1 MKQLHRRVVVTGLG
15 ILSPIGNSVDD
26 AWYSCIEGKSGITS
40 VDIGLKNN
48 PVTIGG
54 RLKDFN
60 PENFLD
66 SKEIRRIDPF
76 IQYGII
82 AANQSIEHSGIL
94 ESNIDLTKVGVNFGA
109 GIGGIDT
116 IEKNKVLLEEKGYK
130 KVSPF
135 FVPGSIVNM
144 ISGLV
149 SIKHGFMGPNTSVV
163 TACSTGNHCIGTA
176 ARSIACGE
184 ADVMI
189 AGGAEMAST
198 PLSIAGFISAR
209 ALSLNPNPEVASRP
223 WDKDRDGFVLSDGAG
238 SLVLEDY
245 GHAKARGA
253 TIHAEIIGF
262 GASSDAYHMTAPP
275 EDGRGAALAMSNAI
289 NDAEI
294 NLSEVDYINAHG
306 TSTPV
311 GDMQELHAVREV
323 FKDYDYLPKLTSTKS
338 LTGHSLGATGV
349 QEAIYTLVMMNNNFI
364 SGSANIENEDPEIGK
379 IEIPRKT
386 LQNIDINLALS
397 NSFGFGGT
405 NACLAISKYN

>member
-15 ILSPIGNSVDD
+15 ILSPIGNNVDD
-26 AWYSCIEGKSGITS
+26 AWDACIEGKSGITT
-40 VDIGLKNN
+40 VDIGLANN
-48 PVTIGG
+48 PVKIGG

-94 ESNIDLTKVGVNFGA
+94 DSNIDLTKVGVNFGA

-116 IEKNKVLLEEKGYK
+116 IEKNKILLEEKGYK

-176 ARSIACGE
+176 ARSISCGE

-198 PLSIAGFISAR
+198 PLSVAGFISAR
-209 ALSLNPNPEVASRP
+209 ALSMNSNPEAASRP

-238 SLVLEDY
+238 SLVLEEFE
-245 GHAKARGA
+245 HAKSRGA

-262 GASSDAYHMTAPP
+262 GTSSDAYHMTAPP

-294 NLSEVDYINAHG
+294 DTSEIDYINAHG
-306 TSTPV
+306 TSTPL
-311 GDMQELHAVREV
+311 GDIAETVALKKV
-323 FKDYDYLPKLTSTKS
+323 FGSDVPQISSTKS
-338 LTGHSLGATGV
+338 MTGHTLGAAG
-349 QEAIYTLVMMNNNFI
+349 AIESIFCI
-364 SGSANIENEDPEIGK
+364 KAINEGI
-379 IEIPRKT
+379 IPPT
-386 LQNIDINLALS
+386 INLDNPDPLCDLNFTPLVSSEKKVEVAMN

-405 NACLAISKYN
+405 NSTLVFKKI

>member
-15 ILSPIGNSVDD
+15 ILSPVGNTVDD
-26 AWYSCIEGKSGITS
+26 AWYSCIEGKSGITNI
-40 VDIGLKNN
+40 DIGLNDN
-48 PVTIGG
+48 PIKIGG
-54 RLKDFN
+54 RLKNFS
-60 PENFLD
+60 PEDFLD

-94 ESNIDLTKVGVNFGA
+94 ESNTDLTRVGVNFGA

-116 IEKNKVLLEEKGYK
+116 IEKNKILLEERGYK

-184 ADVMI
+184 AEVMI

-198 PLSIAGFISAR
+198 PLSIAGFIAAR
-209 ALSLNPNPEVASRP
+209 ALSMSSDPVTASRP
-223 WDKDRDGFVLSDGAG
+223 WDRDRDGFVLSDGAG
-238 SLVLEDY
+238 SIVLEDFD
-245 GHAKARGA
+245 HAKARGA
-253 TIHAEIIGF
+253 NIYAEIIGF
-262 GASSDAYHMTAPP
+262 GTSSDAHHMTAPP
-275 EDGRGAALAMSNAI
+275 DDGRGAALAMSNAI
-289 NDAEI
+289 ADAEI
-294 NLSEVDYINAHG
+294 NSSDIDYINAHG
-306 TSTPV
+306 TSTPL
-311 GDMQELHAVREV
+311 GDIAETIALKSV
-323 FKDYDYLPKLTSTKS
+323 FGENVPQISSTKS
-338 LTGHSLGATGV
+338 MTGHTLGAAG
-349 QEAIYTLVMMNNNFI
+349 AIESIFCIKVI
-364 SGSANIENEDPEIGK
+364 NEGI
-379 IEIPRKT
+379 IPPT
-386 LQNIDINLALS
+386 INLENPDHLCDLNYTPLTSINKEVNIAMN

-405 NACLAISKYN
+405 NSTLVFKKI

>member
-15 ILSPIGNSVDD
+15 ILSPIGNTVDD
-26 AWYSCIEGKSGITS
+26 AWHSCIEGKSGITT
-40 VDIGLKNN
+40 VDIGLQNN
-48 PVTIGG
+48 PVRIGG
-54 RLKDFN
+54 RLKNFDSN
-60 PENFLD
+60 EFLD
-66 SKEIRRIDPF
+66 SKEVRRVDPF

-82 AANQSIEHSGIL
+82 AANQSIENSGIL
-94 ESNIDLTKVGVNFGA
+94 NSKLDLTKVGVNFGA

-116 IEKNKVLLEEKGYK
+116 IEKNKTLLEKKGYK

-176 ARSIACGE
+176 ARSISCGE

-209 ALSLNPNPEVASRP
+209 ALSRNPDPKAASRP

-238 SLVLEDY
+238 SLVLEEFE
-245 GHAKARGA
+245 HAKARGA
-253 TIHAEIIGF
+253 HIYAEIIGF
-262 GASSDAYHMTAPP
+262 GASSDAHHMTAPP
-275 EDGRGAALAMSNAI
+275 EDGRGAALAMTNAI
-289 NDAEI
+289 DDAEI
-294 NLSEVDYINAHG
+294 DVSEVDYINAHG
-306 TSTPV
+306 TSTPL
-311 GDMQELHAVREV
+311 GDIAETIALKSV
-323 FKDYDYLPKLTSTKS
+323 FGDSVPQISSTKS
-338 LTGHSLGATGV
+338 MTGHTLGAAG
-349 QEAIYTLVMMNNNFI
+349 AIESIFCI
-364 SGSANIENEDPEIGK
+364 KAINEGI
-379 IEIPRKT
+379 IPPT
-386 LQNIDINLALS
+386 INLDNPDPLCDLNYTPLVSSEKKVSVAIN

-405 NACLAISKYN
+405 NSTLVFKNI

>member
-15 ILSPIGNSVDD
+15 ILSPIGNNVDD
-26 AWYSCIEGKSGITS
+26 AWNSCIEGKSGITT
-40 VDIGLKNN
+40 VDIGLANN
-48 PVTIGG
+48 PVKIGG

-94 ESNIDLTKVGVNFGA
+94 DSSIDLTKVGVNFGA

-116 IEKNKVLLEEKGYK
+116 IEKNKILLEEKGYK

-176 ARSIACGE
+176 ARSISCGE

-198 PLSIAGFISAR
+198 PLSVAGFISAR
-209 ALSLNPNPEVASRP
+209 ALSMNSNPEAASRP

-238 SLVLEDY
+238 SLVLEEY
-245 GHAKARGA
+245 EHAKSRGA

-262 GASSDAYHMTAPP
+262 GTSSDAYHMTAPP
-275 EDGRGAALAMSNAI
+275 EDGSGAALAMSNAI

-294 NLSEVDYINAHG
+294 ETSEIDYINAHG
-306 TSTPV
+306 TSTPL
-311 GDMQELHAVREV
+311 GDIAETVALKKV
-323 FKDYDYLPKLTSTKS
+323 FSTDVPQISSTKS
-338 LTGHSLGATGV
+338 MTGHTLGAAG
-349 QEAIYTLVMMNNNFI
+349 AIESIFCI
-364 SGSANIENEDPEIGK
+364 KAINEGI
-379 IEIPRKT
+379 IPPT
-386 LQNIDINLALS
+386 INLDNPDPLCDLNFTPLVSREKKVEVAMN

-405 NACLAISKYN
+405 NSTLVFKKI

>member
-15 ILSPIGNSVDD
+15 ILSPIGNNVDD
-26 AWYSCIEGKSGITS
+26 AWNSCIEGKSGITT
-40 VDIGLKNN
+40 VDIGLANN
-48 PVTIGG
+48 PVKIGG

-94 ESNIDLTKVGVNFGA
+94 DSNIDLTKVGVNFGA

-116 IEKNKVLLEEKGYK
+116 IEKNKILLEEKGYK

-176 ARSIACGE
+176 ARSISCGE

-198 PLSIAGFISAR
+198 PLSVAGFISAR
-209 ALSLNPNPEVASRP
+209 ALSMNSNPEAASRP
-223 WDKDRDGFVLSDGAG
+223 WDNDRDGFVLSDGAG
-238 SLVLEDY
+238 SLVLEEY
-245 GHAKARGA
+245 EHAKSRGA

-262 GASSDAYHMTAPP
+262 GTSSDAYHMTAPP

-294 NLSEVDYINAHG
+294 DTSEINYINAHG
-306 TSTPV
+306 TSTPL
-311 GDMQELHAVREV
+311 GDIAETVALKKV
-323 FKDYDYLPKLTSTKS
+323 FGTDVPQISSTKS
-338 LTGHSLGATGV
+338 MTGHTLGAAG
-349 QEAIYTLVMMNNNFI
+349 AIESIFCI
-364 SGSANIENEDPEIGK
+364 KAINEGI
-379 IEIPRKT
+379 IPPT
-386 LQNIDINLALS
+386 INLDNPDPLCDLNFTPLVSSEKKVEVAMN

-405 NACLAISKYN
+405 NSTLVFKKI

>member
-15 ILSPIGNSVDD
+15 ILSPIGNTVDD
-26 AWYSCIEGKSGITS
+26 AWHSCIEGKSGITNI
-40 VDIGLKNN
+40 DIGLNDN
-48 PVTIGG
+48 PIKIGG
-54 RLKDFN
+54 RLKNFS

-94 ESNIDLTKVGVNFGA
+94 ESNTDLTRVGVNFGA

-116 IEKNKVLLEEKGYK
+116 IEKNKILLEERGYK

-176 ARSIACGE
+176 ARSIASGE
-184 ADVMI
+184 AEVMI

-209 ALSLNPNPEVASRP
+209 ALSMSSDPVTASRP
-223 WDKDRDGFVLSDGAG
+223 WDRDRDGFVLSDGAG
-238 SLVLEDY
+238 SIVLEDFD
-245 GHAKARGA
+245 HAKARGA
-253 TIHAEIIGF
+253 NIYAEIIGF
-262 GASSDAYHMTAPP
+262 GTSSDAHHMTAPP
-275 EDGRGAALAMSNAI
+275 DDGRGAALAMSNAI
-289 NDAEI
+289 ADAEI
-294 NLSEVDYINAHG
+294 NSSDIDYINAHG
-306 TSTPV
+306 TSTPL
-311 GDMQELHAVREV
+311 GDVAETIALKSV
-323 FKDYDYLPKLTSTKS
+323 FGENVPQISSTKS
-338 LTGHSLGATGV
+338 MTGHTLGAAG
-349 QEAIYTLVMMNNNFI
+349 AIESIFCIKVI
-364 SGSANIENEDPEIGK
+364 NEGI
-379 IEIPRKT
+379 IPPT
-386 LQNIDINLALS
+386 INLENPDPLCDLNYTPLTSINKEVNIAMN

-405 NACLAISKYN
+405 NSTLVFKKI

>member
-15 ILSPIGNSVDD
+15 ILSPIGNTIDD
-26 AWYSCIEGKSGITS
+26 AWHSCIEGISGITT
-40 VDIGLKNN
+40 VDVGLENN
-48 PVTIGG
+48 PVKIGG
-54 RLKDFN
+54 RLKNFD
-60 PENFLD
+60 PANFLD

-82 AANQSIEHSGIL
+82 AANQSIENSGIL
-94 ESNIDLTKVGVNFGA
+94 DSSIDLTKVGVNFGA

-116 IEKNKVLLEEKGYK
+116 IEKNKILLEEKGYK

-144 ISGLV
+144 ISGIV

-209 ALSLNPNPEVASRP
+209 ALSMNPNPEAASRP
-223 WDKDRDGFVLSDGAG
+223 WDKERDGFVLSDGAG
-238 SLVLEDY
+238 SLVIEDY
-245 GHAKARGA
+245 EHAKARGA
-253 TIHAEIIGF
+253 TMHAEIIGF
-262 GASSDAYHMTAPP
+262 GTSSDAYHMTAPP
-275 EDGRGAALAMSNAI
+275 EDGRGATLAMSNAI
-289 NDAEI
+289 DDAEI
-294 NLSEVDYINAHG
+294 NSSEIDYINAHG
-306 TSTPV
+306 TSTPL
-311 GDMQELHAVREV
+311 GDIAETIALKNV
-323 FKDYDYLPKLTSTKS
+323 FGNVVPQISSTKS
-338 LTGHSLGATGV
+338 MTGHTLGAAG
-349 QEAIYTLVMMNNNFI
+349 AIESIFCIKAINEGIVPPTINLDNPDPLCDLNYTPLV
-364 SGSANIENEDPEIGK
+364 STEKK
-379 IEIPRKT
+379 IEVAM
-386 LQNIDINLALS
+386 N

-405 NACLAISKYN
+405 NSTLVFKKI

>member
-15 ILSPIGNSVDD
+15 ILSPIGNTVDD
-26 AWYSCIEGKSGITS
+26 AWHSCIEGISGITT
-40 VDIGLKNN
+40 VDVGLENN
-48 PVTIGG
+48 PVKIGG
-54 RLKDFN
+54 SLKNFD
-60 PENFLD
+60 PANFLD

-82 AANQSIEHSGIL
+82 AANQSIENSGIL
-94 ESNIDLTKVGVNFGA
+94 DSSIDLTKVGVNFGA

-116 IEKNKVLLEEKGYK
+116 IEKNKILLEEKGYK

-209 ALSLNPNPEVASRP
+209 ALSMNPNPEAASRP

-238 SLVLEDY
+238 SLVIEDY
-245 GHAKARGA
+245 EHAKARGA

-262 GASSDAYHMTAPP
+262 GTSSDAYHMTAPP
-275 EDGRGAALAMSNAI
+275 EDGRGATLAMSNAI
-289 NDAEI
+289 DDAEI
-294 NLSEVDYINAHG
+294 NSSEIDYINAHG
-306 TSTPV
+306 TSTPL
-311 GDMQELHAVREV
+311 GDIAETIALKNV
-323 FKDYDYLPKLTSTKS
+323 FGNVVPQISSTKS
-338 LTGHSLGATGV
+338 MTGHTLGAAG
-349 QEAIYTLVMMNNNFI
+349 AIESIFCIKAINEGIVPPTINLDNPDPLCDLNYTPLV
-364 SGSANIENEDPEIGK
+364 STEKK
-379 IEIPRKT
+379 IEVAM
-386 LQNIDINLALS
+386 N

-405 NACLAISKYN
+405 NSTLVFKKI

>member
-26 AWYSCIEGKSGITS
+26 AWCSCIEGKSGITS

-306 TSTPV
+306 TSTPL
-311 GDMQELHAVREV
+311 GDIAETIALKKV
-323 FKDYDYLPKLTSTKS
+323 FGDVVPQISSTKS
-338 LTGHSLGATGV
+338 MTGHTLGAAG
-349 QEAIYTLVMMNNNFI
+349 AIESIFCI
-364 SGSANIENEDPEIGK
+364 KAINEGIVP
-379 IEIPRKT
+379 PT
-386 LQNIDINLALS
+386 INLDNPDPLCDLNYTPLVSTEKEVVIAMN

-405 NACLAISKYN
+405 NSTLVFKKI

>member
-15 ILSPIGNSVDD
+15 ILSPIGNTVDD
-26 AWYSCIEGKSGITS
+26 AWHSCIEGISGITT
-40 VDIGLKNN
+40 VDVGLENN
-48 PVTIGG
+48 PVKIGG
-54 RLKDFN
+54 RLRNFD
-60 PENFLD
+60 PANFLD

-82 AANQSIEHSGIL
+82 AANQSIENSGIL
-94 ESNIDLTKVGVNFGA
+94 DSSIDLTKVGVNFGA

-116 IEKNKVLLEEKGYK
+116 IEKNKILLEERGYK

-209 ALSLNPNPEVASRP
+209 ALSMNPNPEAASRP

-238 SLVLEDY
+238 SLVIEDY
-245 GHAKARGA
+245 EHAKARGA

-262 GASSDAYHMTAPP
+262 GTSSDAYHMTAPP
-275 EDGRGAALAMSNAI
+275 EDGRGATLAMSNAI
-289 NDAEI
+289 DDAEI
-294 NLSEVDYINAHG
+294 NSSEIDYINAHG
-306 TSTPV
+306 TSTPL
-311 GDMQELHAVREV
+311 GDIAETIALKNV
-323 FKDYDYLPKLTSTKS
+323 FGNVVPQISSTKS
-338 LTGHSLGATGV
+338 MTGHTLGAAGAIESIFCIKAINEGV
-349 QEAIYTLVMMNNNFI
+349 VPPT
-364 SGSANIENEDPEIGK
+364 
-379 IEIPRKT
+379 
-386 LQNIDINLALS
+386 INLDNPDPLCDLNYTPLVSTEKEVEVAMN

-405 NACLAISKYN
+405 NSTLVFKKI

>member
-15 ILSPIGNSVDD
+15 ILSPIGNTVNDS
-26 AWYSCIEGKSGITS
+26 WSSCIEGKSGITT

-48 PVTIGG
+48 PVNVGG
-54 RLKDFN
+54 RLKNFN
-60 PENFLD
+60 TDEFLD
-66 SKEIRRIDPF
+66 SKEVRRIDPF
-76 IQYGII
+76 IQYGLI
-82 AANQSIEHSGIL
+82 AANQSIENSGIL
-94 ESNIDLTKVGVNFGA
+94 ESDVDLKKVGVNFGA

-116 IEKNKVLLEEKGYK
+116 IEKNKVLLEDRGYR

-198 PLSIAGFISAR
+198 PLSVAGFISAR
-209 ALSLNPNPEVASRP
+209 ALSLNPDPDSASRP
-223 WDKDRDGFVLSDGAG
+223 WDRDRDGFVLSDGAG
-238 SLVLEDY
+238 SLVLEDFS
-245 GHAKARGA
+245 HAKARGA
-253 TIHAEIIGF
+253 IIHAEIIGF
-262 GASSDAYHMTAPP
+262 GTSSDAYHMTAPP

-289 NDAEI
+289 DDAEI
-294 NLSEVDYINAHG
+294 NISDVDYINAHG
-306 TSTPV
+306 TSTPL
-311 GDMQELHAVREV
+311 GDVAETVALKSV
-323 FKDYDYLPKLTSTKS
+323 FGDSVPQISSTKS
-338 LTGHSLGATGV
+338 MTGHTLGAAG
-349 QEAIYTLVMMNNNFI
+349 AIESIFCIKAINNGI
-364 SGSANIENEDPEIGK
+364 
-379 IEIPRKT
+379 IPPT
-386 LQNIDINLALS
+386 INLDNPDPLCDLNYTPLVSIEKDVTIAMN

-405 NACLAISKYN
+405 NSTLVFKKI

>member
-15 ILSPIGNSVDD
+15 ILSPIGNTVDD
-26 AWYSCIEGKSGITS
+26 AWHSCIEGISGITT
-40 VDIGLKNN
+40 VDVGLENN
-48 PVTIGG
+48 PVKIGG
-54 RLKDFN
+54 RLKNFD
-60 PENFLD
+60 PANFLD

-82 AANQSIEHSGIL
+82 AANQSIENSGIL
-94 ESNIDLTKVGVNFGA
+94 DSSIDLTKVGVNFGA

-116 IEKNKVLLEEKGYK
+116 IEKNKILLEEKGYK

-209 ALSLNPNPEVASRP
+209 ALSMNPNPEAASRP

-238 SLVLEDY
+238 SLVIEDY
-245 GHAKARGA
+245 EHAKARGA

-262 GASSDAYHMTAPP
+262 GTSSDAYHMTAPP
-275 EDGRGAALAMSNAI
+275 EDGRGATLAMSNAI
-289 NDAEI
+289 DDAEI
-294 NLSEVDYINAHG
+294 NSSEIDYINAHG
-306 TSTPV
+306 TSTPL
-311 GDMQELHAVREV
+311 GDIAETIALKNV
-323 FKDYDYLPKLTSTKS
+323 FGNVVPQISSTKS
-338 LTGHSLGATGV
+338 MTGHTLGAAG
-349 QEAIYTLVMMNNNFI
+349 AIESIFCIKAINEGIVPPTINLDNPDPLCDLNYTPLV
-364 SGSANIENEDPEIGK
+364 STEKK
-379 IEIPRKT
+379 IEVAM
-386 LQNIDINLALS
+386 N

-405 NACLAISKYN
+405 NSTLVFKKI

>member
-15 ILSPIGNSVDD
+15 ILSPIGNTVED
-26 AWYSCIEGKSGITS
+26 AWISCAEGKSGITT
-40 VDIGLKNN
+40 VDIGLENN

-54 RLKDFN
+54 RLKNFDSN
-60 PENFLD
+60 DFLD
-66 SKEIRRIDPF
+66 SKEVRRIDPF

-82 AANQSIEHSGIL
+82 AANQSIENSGIL
-94 ESNIDLTKVGVNFGA
+94 ESDLDLTRVGVNFGA

-116 IEKNKVLLEEKGYK
+116 IEKNKTLLEERGYK

-184 ADVMI
+184 ADVMV

-209 ALSLNPNPEVASRP
+209 ALSLNPDPQAASRP
-223 WDKDRDGFVLSDGAG
+223 WDRDRDGFVLSDGSG
-238 SLVLEDY
+238 SLVLEEYD
-245 GHAKARGA
+245 HAKSRGA
-253 TIHAEIIGF
+253 VIYAEIIGF
-262 GASSDAYHMTAPP
+262 GTSSDAHHMTAPP
-275 EDGRGAALAMSNAI
+275 EDGRGAALAMTNAI
-289 NDAEI
+289 DDAQI
-294 NLSEVDYINAHG
+294 NRSEVDYINAHG
-306 TSTPV
+306 TSTPL
-311 GDMQELHAVREV
+311 GDIAETIALKSV
-323 FKDYDYLPKLTSTKS
+323 FGKSVPQISSTKS
-338 LTGHSLGATGV
+338 MTGHTLGAAG
-349 QEAIYTLVMMNNNFI
+349 AIESIFCIMAI
-364 SGSANIENEDPEIGK
+364 NEGI
-379 IEIPRKT
+379 IPPT
-386 LQNIDINLALS
+386 INLDNPDPLCDLNYTPLVSNEKKVSVAMN

-405 NACLAISKYN
+405 NSTLVFKNI

>member
-15 ILSPIGNSVDD
+15 ILSPIGNTVDD
-26 AWYSCIEGKSGITS
+26 AWRSCIEGKSGITT
-40 VDIGLKNN
+40 VDIGLQNN
-48 PVTIGG
+48 PVRIGG
-54 RLKDFN
+54 RLKNFDSN
-60 PENFLD
+60 EFLD
-66 SKEIRRIDPF
+66 SKEVRRVDPF

-82 AANQSIEHSGIL
+82 AANQSIENSGIL
-94 ESNIDLTKVGVNFGA
+94 NSKVDLTKVGVNFGA

-116 IEKNKVLLEEKGYK
+116 IEKNKTLLEKKGYK

-176 ARSIACGE
+176 ARSISCGE

-209 ALSLNPNPEVASRP
+209 ALSTNPDPKAASRP
-223 WDKDRDGFVLSDGAG
+223 WDRDRDGFVLSDGAG
-238 SLVLEDY
+238 SLVLEEFE
-245 GHAKARGA
+245 HAKARGA
-253 TIHAEIIGF
+253 HIYTEIIGF

-275 EDGRGAALAMSNAI
+275 EDGRGAALAMTNAI
-289 NDAEI
+289 DDAEI
-294 NLSEVDYINAHG
+294 DVSEVDYINAHG
-306 TSTPV
+306 TSTPL
-311 GDMQELHAVREV
+311 GDIAETIALKSV
-323 FKDYDYLPKLTSTKS
+323 FGDSVPQISSTKS
-338 LTGHSLGATGV
+338 MTGHTLGAAG
-349 QEAIYTLVMMNNNFI
+349 AIESIFCI
-364 SGSANIENEDPEIGK
+364 KAINEGI
-379 IEIPRKT
+379 IPPT
-386 LQNIDINLALS
+386 INLDNPDPLCDLNYTPLESSEKKVSVAIN

-405 NACLAISKYN
+405 NSTLVFKNI

>member
-15 ILSPIGNSVDD
+15 ILSPIGNTVGD
-26 AWYSCIEGKSGITS
+26 AWHSCIEGKSGITS
-40 VDIGLKNN
+40 VDIGLENN

-306 TSTPV
+306 TSTPL
-311 GDMQELHAVREV
+311 GDIAETIALKKV
-323 FKDYDYLPKLTSTKS
+323 FGDVVPQISSTKS
-338 LTGHSLGATGV
+338 MTGHTLGAAG
-349 QEAIYTLVMMNNNFI
+349 AIESIFSI
-364 SGSANIENEDPEIGK
+364 KAINEGIVP
-379 IEIPRKT
+379 PT
-386 LQNIDINLALS
+386 INLDNPDPLCDLNYTPLVSTEKEVVIAMN

-405 NACLAISKYN
+405 NSTLVFKKI